1 MITKVSLFWNTSSTA
16 IAVPL
21 PPLGKATVSLR
32 FGNRLLRCCYFL
44 KSKIKLRCKKLLLK
58 AQHLLAFPSGGRGT
72 ATAVD
77 EVFEKINFAQC
88 GVIVGAAAKNLFLK
102 PRWHHAAIAPKLA
115 TAAAKGESRHV
126 LRARLRKKS
135 PRERQPKQ
143 DVRRSVGKRKNF
155 PRTA

>member
-1 MITKVSLFWNTSSTA
+1 MITKSCLLWNTSSTA

-58 AQHLLAFPSGGRGT
+58 AQHPFAFPGGGRGT
-72 ATAVD
+72 TTVVD
-77 EVFEKINFAQC
+77 EAFEKINFAQC
-88 GVIVGAAAKNLFLK
+88 GVIVGAIAKRLFFAPPLYYM
-102 PRWHHAAIAPKLA
+102 AIAPKLA
-115 TAAAKGESRHV
+115 TAAAKGESRYV

-135 PRERQPKQ
+135 RSERQPEQ
-143 DVRRSVGKRKNF
+143 DVRRSERKSKNF